1 MSRPNPFRD
10 PRRRATLGRVK
21 NLQRRGRA
29 QKFTALLV
37 ALLSVASVC
46 GETSRRSQA
55 AWESAQFQA
64 LPLERSKQNHL
75 LIRAEINGKPAL
87 LGVDTG
93 APVSAI
99 SAKRRTYFGMT
110 AIPGTSKLPPR
121 LRINGGF
128 NRVTIAH
135 RLRLGGLTL
144 IDEPMVAI
152 DLSGPARAAHEFHE
166 QELDGILGADILF
179 PTEAVLDCKQEILF
193 MKIDPDARGAVP
205 GVNRHGWKNMPI
217 RVTKGWNL
225 YVDGELNGK
234 PAQLMIDT
242 GAFTTLIHRPFVRE
256 MRLKMRDTPYTSGAV
271 NLDERGLQL
280 AIIRR
285 FAVGPFLVKGKEVGV
300 MNLDGLIHGDLLQAK
315 PPVAG
320 LLGSEF
326 LRRNNAII
334 DFGNRTLY
342 LKM

>member
-1 MSRPNPFRD
+1 MQKP
-10 PRRRATLGRVK
+10 GRFHQEK
-21 NLQRRGRA
+21 RFA
-29 QKFTALLV
+29 ALLV
-37 ALLSVASVC
+37 FGALLSAAPICSASAKR
-46 GETSRRSQA
+46 TQA
-55 AWESAQFQA
+55 ALESSQFQA
-64 LPLERSKQNHL
+64 LPLERSQQNHL
-75 LIRAEINGKPAL
+75 LIRAEINGKRAL

-99 SAKRRTYFGMT
+99 SASRRAHFGLT
-110 AIPGTSKLPPR
+110 ALPGSSKLPPR

-135 RLRLGGLTL
+135 HLRLGALTL
-144 IDEPMVAI
+144 VDEPMVVV

-179 PTEAVLDCKQEILF
+179 PTEAVLDCRKQVLF
-193 MKIDPDARGAVP
+193 MKIDPDAKGTVP
-205 GVNRHGWKNMPI
+205 GIDRRGWKNMPI

-225 YVDGELNGK
+225 YVDSKLNGK
-234 PAQLMIDT
+234 PAQLMVDT

-256 MRLKMRDTPYTSGAV
+256 MRLKTHDTPYTSGAV

-280 AIIRR
+280 AVIQR
-285 FAVGPFLVKGKEVGV
+285 FAIGPYLVKGKEVGV
-300 MNLDGLIHGDLLQAK
+300 MNLDGLIHGDLLQGQ

-342 LKM
+342 LKL